1 LLISVNIEMADQAP
15 KKLTLQDIDAS
26 STDQLIAQAVAQEQV
41 PGFMENLLELNAEN
55 DSEIARLIKR
65 GEKILVA
72 RAQLERKVSFV
83 FVVIF

>member
-1 LLISVNIEMADQAP
+1 MLISVNIEMADQAP

>member
-1 LLISVNIEMADQAP
+1 MADQAP